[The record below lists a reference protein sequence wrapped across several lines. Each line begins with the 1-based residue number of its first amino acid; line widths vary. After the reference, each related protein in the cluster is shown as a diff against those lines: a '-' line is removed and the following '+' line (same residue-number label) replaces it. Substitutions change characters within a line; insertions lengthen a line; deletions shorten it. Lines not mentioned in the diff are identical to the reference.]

1 MVLPVAGSGPSD
13 SLFQQSIRVTGA
25 QSVAAVKVI
34 QIGWAE
40 IDGFALTRSS
50 DNDRRLPTRRCK
62 DGRSGVGTSLRVF
75 SVSSGEYEA
84 R

>member
-1 MVLPVAGSGPSD
+1 MVLAVVGSCPGD
-13 SLFQQSIRVTGA
+13 SLFQQSIRVART
-25 QSVAAVKVI
+25 QSVAAVIVI

-50 DNDRRLPTRRCK
+50 DNDRWLPTRRCK

-75 SVSSGEYEA
+75 SGSSGEYEA